1 MAFLSTCFKGE
12 VCLRL
17 GPSKTNLY
25 HLLRLSFV
33 SLLSPLFRGFFF
45 FFFPFFY
52 FSFILF
58 FSFSC
63 FSVLLP
69 FPLNPHLF
77 FFFCIPNPR
86 IEDAASEV
94 KAASHDATISLPPPC
109 STYSSSGSSFPFL
122 LIIFSFLVLFFSIFI
137 VLIIVIFSLIIPNPS
152 SYNRDYCFTSIS
164 R

>member
-69 FPLNPHLF
+69 FPLNPHFLF
-77 FFFCIPNPR
+77 LCNSNPR
-86 IEDAASEV
+86 IEDATTEV
-94 KAASHDATISLPPPC
+94 KAACHVATISLPPPR
-109 STYSSSGSSFPFL
+109 SPYSSSGSSFPFL
-122 LIIFSFLVLFFSIFI
+122 PIIFSFIAFFFK
-137 VLIIVIFSLIIPNPS
+137 VLIIVIFSLIIPIIFLITVLLQFPAN
-152 SYNRDYCFTSIS
+152 
-164 R
+164 